1 MVGAVTPHSPSN
13 LIMSTKA
20 SKKATPVSDVPGKA
34 PVARGQKRKE
44 RGGEVQD
51 QLTSIGSELSK
62 MRNGVEGY
70 KMRGRMHIIPS
81 MTYLP

>member
-20 SKKATPVSDVPGKA
+20 SKKTHKATPVSDVPGKA

-51 QLTSIGSELSK
+51 QLTSIGSEC
-62 MRNGVEGY
+62 
-70 KMRGRMHIIPS
+70 
-81 MTYLP
+81 